1 MRLHPLF
8 SWGLVL
14 ALFTQSGV
22 ARAAEGGDPGA
33 AGVELPP
40 LFGRSRTL
48 PPPPS
53 EAELQARRAAVRGQI
68 ESGERV
74 QEGDVFAPAWY
85 FDDLPDPGTP
95 RGADWDLPAHRT
107 TIFLNFFGGTLTSG
121 NNSALMQGACVQGSV
136 EIPPFKGSESQALA
150 IIQIYKDKMAP
161 YGVRVAYLEAP
172 PPELPYAM
180 VMMGGLP
187 SLLGMPA
194 SVLGVSCS
202 SDCGDRWWRDT
213 THGFTEASS
222 QTSVLGT
229 VSLHEA
235 AHAFGLGHVDGSDN
249 IMYPYAGPGDP
260 QWADGCTAY
269 NDATGGINCKP
280 THDKFCAGGQQD
292 SAAELLA
299 YFGPNSPDTVAPTVE
314 ITSPAEDA
322 IEIEPGGGLTV
333 EADIADDHEGVGW
346 KLEILAGAEPP
357 ADGDDEVLESLPAFV
372 FERSWSVAG
381 FAEGVYRV
389 RVQAIDH
396 DRNVGFDEVT
406 VYVGQPVPSEMEGSG
421 GTSGGTEG
429 GTSDGGT
436 GGDSGG
442 TTAAAMSTEDGCA
455 CDLSGDRPRSG
466 AWFLLA
472 AALGIG
478 RRRPRRAAAR

>member
-1 MRLHPLF
+1 MRIQPLLPWAF
-8 SWGLVL
+8 VL
-14 ALFTQSGV
+14 ALSTQSGL
-22 ARAAEGGDPGA
+22 ARGAEGIDAEA

-48 PPPPS
+48 PTAPS

-68 ESGERV
+68 DAGERV
-74 QEGDVFAPAWY
+74 RQGDVFAPAWY

-95 RGADWDLPAHRT
+95 RGADWDLPPHRA

-161 YGVRVAYLEAP
+161 YGVRVAYLDAP

-314 ITSPAEDA
+314 ITRPTEDA

-357 ADGDDEVLESLPAFV
+357 ADGEEQVLESLPAFA
-372 FERSWSVAG
+372 FETSWSVAG
-381 FAEGVYRV
+381 FAEGTYRV

-406 VYVGQPVPSEMEGSG
+406 VYVGQPVPAEMEDSG

-436 GGDSGG
+436 GDDSGG
-442 TTAAAMSTEDGCA
+442 TAAANTSTEDGCA
-455 CDLSGDRPRSG
+455 CVASAPSRVPGLAWTVLVLLVGFRRGPGRSG
-466 AWFLLA
+466 
-472 AALGIG
+472 
-478 RRRPRRAAAR
+478 PT